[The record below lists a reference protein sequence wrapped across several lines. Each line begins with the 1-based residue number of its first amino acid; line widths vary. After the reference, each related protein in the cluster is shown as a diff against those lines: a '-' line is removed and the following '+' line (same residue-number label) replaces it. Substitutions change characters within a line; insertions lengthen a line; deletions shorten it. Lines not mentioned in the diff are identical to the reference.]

1 MTQRFRKPLKNRRSA
16 RKRKPKS
23 KSPSLIQGK
32 YPIESLLDLKKLRK
46 IFEQFSL
53 ATGLAVGFVTYPTQE
68 ILIATGWKEI
78 CVKFHR
84 ASSETEKYCKSSNIY
99 LTKQLESLKKYA
111 IKRCENGLIDGATP
125 VIISGEHVASL
136 FVGQV
141 FFRKPD
147 IEYFKEQAKKYGYN
161 QKEYLDA
168 LERVQVISKSQF
180 RRSLSFLNE
189 IAVMIGEMGLRNLQI
204 KETAEGLKQDIM
216 GQKKTEEA
224 LRLAQFT
231 IDHFSE
237 EAFWIGPDAKLY
249 YVNDAACHMLGYS
262 RKQLLKMAVY
272 DIDPNFPKSVW
283 PKHWRALKRRGSF
296 VIESLH
302 RRKDGQTFPVEININ
317 YLKYLGKEYN
327 FAFAR
332 DISERKRAEDALRE
346 SEEKYRAVVE
356 SANDTILLADP
367 KTGIILDVNKKA
379 EEMFGRPVRE
389 IIGMHQASLHPKEE
403 AEFYRDMFEAHAR
416 RGKSFALV
424 AFVAHRDGR
433 RIPVQISANLI
444 ELKGRKVLLGI
455 FSDIT
460 ELKDI
465 EDRLRKDKSSLQ
477 KVVVDKTRDL
487 TIALKKLEDARRLS
501 DIGQLATMV
510 AHELRNPLGVIKTAV
525 YNITRKSRNP
535 SIASHLA
542 NIEKK
547 ISESDQII
555 ANLLSYSRIK
565 APFYEKVACPTI
577 LDEEIDNCKSRYKDV
592 SIVVQKTCNCEKE
605 DKVEVDKMHM
615 GQLFANLL
623 NNACQAFPR
632 KKGRINIRLNYREN
646 KNRFFMEFKDNGIG
660 MNKKVLSRALE
671 PFFTTRA
678 RGIGLGLTVCKQVVA
693 LHGGTINIKSN
704 RNRGTTVSVAFP
716 IKKK

>member
-1 MTQRFRKPLKNRRSA
+1 VRKI
-16 RKRKPKS
+16 KPKS
-23 KSPSLIQGK
+23 KNSYLIKGK

-46 IFEQFSL
+46 IFQQFSL
-53 ATGLAVGFVTYPTQE
+53 ATGLSVGFVVYPSQE
-68 ILIATGWKEI
+68 ILIATGWKDI
-78 CVKFHR
+78 CTKFHR
-84 ASSETEKYCKSSNIY
+84 AFPKTEKHCKSSNIY
-99 LTKQLESLKKYA
+99 LTRQLESREKYA
-111 IKRCENGLIDGATP
+111 IKECENGLIDGATP
-125 VIISGEHVASL
+125 VVISGKHVASL
-136 FVGQV
+136 FIGQV

-147 IEYFKEQAKKYGYN
+147 IEYFKAQAKKYGYN
-161 QKEYLDA
+161 QKEYLCA
-168 LERVQVISKSQF
+168 LEDVQVISKAQF
-180 RRSLSFLNE
+180 KKLLSFLSE

-204 KETAEGLKQDIM
+204 KETAEGLEQDIISR
-216 GQKKTEEA
+216 KKIEES

-231 IDHFSE
+231 IESFSD
-237 EAFWIGPDAKLY
+237 EAFWIGPDARFY

-262 RKQLLKMAVY
+262 RKQLLKMRVY
-272 DIDPNFPKSVW
+272 NIDPNFPKSAW
-283 PKHWRALKRRGSF
+283 PKHWRELKRRGSF
-296 VIESLH
+296 TIESLH

-317 YLKYLGKEYN
+317 YIKYLDKEYN
-327 FAFAR
+327 FVFAR

-367 KTGIILDVNKKA
+367 ETGIILDVNKKA
-379 EEMFGRPVRE
+379 EEMFGRPVKE
-389 IIGMHQASLHPKEE
+389 IIGMHQSRLHPKEDE
-403 AEFYRDMFEAHAR
+403 EFHRDMFKAHTR
-416 RGKSFALV
+416 KGKSFALT
-424 AFVAHRDGR
+424 AFAVHRDGR

-444 ELKGRKVLLGI
+444 ELKGKKVLMGI

-465 EDRLRKDKSSLQ
+465 EDRLRKDKNSLQ
-477 KVVVDKTRDL
+477 KVVVDKTKDL
-487 TIALKKLEDARRLS
+487 TIALKELEDARRLS
-501 DIGQLATMV
+501 DIGQLATIV

-547 ISESDQII
+547 ILESDQII

-565 APFYEKVACPTI
+565 APFYEKVSCPTI
-577 LDEEIDNCKSRYKDV
+577 LDEEIGNCKSKYKDT
-592 SIVVQKTCNCEKE
+592 SIVVQRTYNCKKE
-605 DKVEVDKMHM
+605 NKVEVDKMHI

-632 KKGRINIRLNYREN
+632 KKGRIDIRLDYREN

-660 MNKKVLSRALE
+660 MDKKVLSQALE
-671 PFFTTRA
+671 PFFTTKA

-693 LHGGTINIKSN
+693 LHGGTINIKSA
-704 RNRGTTVSVAFP
+704 RNRGTTVSVTLP